1 MPQTLLQIRY
11 PFDKSARSP
20 NNFVQDEPHAL
31 ITGRERRIVIPT
43 YIPFYVESVIITDT
57 LTNRVLT
64 KDDYLVADFSETIQR
79 DTGKEVATT
88 IVITNKSVSDNIT
101 VSYQTVGGMYAL
113 SFGDV
118 LKQQLD
124 NLAKDKRPVI
134 WDNII
139 AKPEFWP
146 PAPHMHDI
154 GDIYGFEYLVY
165 AIDRLRQALL
175 LGDTDKFGDIYNY
188 IDKRLKDADRLKD
201 LLDYMVSEDKMVY
214 AVHELALYGG
224 YDIPDGTEWTK
235 YENGKFSKYTVTK
248 QIVGDRMV
256 EYYNQ
261 PFRVLLP
268 QIIPISRKA
277 GNLIT
282 LQNDGIYYALPIE
295 QDWSYFVNLYVD
307 PKDGVDEAVTKENKR
322 GTREK
327 PLKSIAYALSQ
338 GPASI
343 HRTVWLKEGV
353 EHRVG
358 WQFKNWTPVT
368 DPNIAN
374 NYFELNKLGDQ
385 TWGKVY
391 ARGGVIEFRPYGDQC
406 DTIFNEL
413 GGERGWDIR
422 YHKLNTKIVF
432 NHCEFLVVGSK
443 DNTGFMETRIA
454 RAGWE
459 HDEKLP
465 TRFRFYGLTLVQEHP
480 STNDITK
487 MLKQNRCQFEP
498 FVVECNRQPFGDSVY
513 DFCNTTIETAN
524 QIKYLAR
531 NSNGQDGIYTCNHAF
546 FAGDHHLSTKQY
558 NFIGTFGRPDIIKGQ
573 SYAFNT
579 VFGRTK
585 LRWQD
590 FDRNIVGIKL
600 FSQYCSHIKQNP
612 SDDYSQYHVDINC
625 WYTNAQ
631 LTNDFCQFDQNRA
644 ASGNIQIKMV
654 GNSLPFVGE
663 QGYFY
668 SVSIS
673 DPDGYDINQAKLQ
686 WMLDDKPVG
695 DPFNYAAPGE
705 NTSVKYRFKV
715 DDIGKSLSLK
725 ITYVDN
731 KGFEESFTSNKLAA
745 VIDNTQTADGVL
757 RIYGTGKLGT
767 AAILQYFQLNTT
779 TVRNL
784 NEIEI
789 TGKWFINDEPQET
802 IDIVKRFKLDN
813 GNLIQLEGVYPGTK
827 VRFNYQHG
835 TNNPTELQLFTISDD
850 DTLHNM
856 ASPIFSYMDRGKKVY
871 LELYFLNKNTN
882 KVGKLKSNVV
892 TIDNFGNFNVKLVVT
907 NCNGEREIDPSI
919 DGTIEVTEGEI
930 MELKMYPPDTAPDY
944 IRIGTSMDSSMSE
957 TPNYTKL
964 IADYIAEVKRND
976 NHIPGY
982 PTRKYFGSGINMV
995 DLKPSIGIIDTT
1007 IDRRDEGVDFSK
1019 LPAMITITKRS
1030 DKGGIGQSG
1039 NTTNRNTYSDRRF
1052 TIDQNKDRKFINSVL
1067 VEYGNGYAATSTSS
1081 STPAGLGYLTS
1092 STWYTEYY
1100 FNITNLNYTSAPRWD
1115 QTDQYLNHFQRPVG
1129 DFDYDPQNYFE
1140 KGSFDIYKDYDGSVY
1155 LTTDNFWKRKG
1166 NKWYR
1171 FIQVSVPFLYHAPLP
1186 QGNYANYPYRVEWLR
1201 WYFVVTVNRP
1211 AEINSELRPFI
1222 EVLERGKFTK
1232 NYNDDPS
1239 TVKYGFELRFWKNE
1253 RKQEPWAPKPG
1264 PRLLATAIRVN
1275 LRSTSYPGP
1284 NIPTIPHEFNGLPN
1298 TMTGTSVQCL
1308 ATFVFCDEYGLYY
1321 KYHVYKLH
1329 YNKRSTGGS
1338 YDPGTPRGNSSG
1350 YEYDPGRGW
1359 TGVGDTGNK
1368 YN

>member
-88 IVITNKSVSDNIT
+88 IVITNKSISDNIT

-322 GTREK
+322 GTRGK

-413 GGERGWDIR
+413 GGEKGWDIR
-422 YHKLNTKIVF
+422 YHKLNTKIIF

-480 STNDITK
+480 RTNDITK

-531 NSNGQDGIYTCNHAF
+531 NNNGQDGIYTCNHAF

-558 NFIGTFGRPDIIKGQ
+558 NFIGTFGRQDIIKGQ

-631 LTNDFCQFDQNRA
+631 LANDFCQFDQNRA

-686 WMLDDKPVG
+686 WLLDDKPVG

-705 NTSVKYRFKV
+705 NTSVKYRFTV

-802 IDIVKRFKLDN
+802 IDIVKRFSYEYGN
-813 GNLIQLEGVYPGTK
+813 GYGGWIYSNLIRAEGVYPGSK
-827 VRFNYQHG
+827 IVL
-835 TNNPTELQLFTISDD
+835 NPEDKGNENPDDYDLFQRSTDEIVYW
-850 DTLHNM
+850 M
-856 ASPIFSYMDRGKKVY
+856 ASPIFTYMERGKRVY

-882 KVGKLKSNVV
+882 KVGRLRSNTV
-892 TIDNFGNFNVKLVVT
+892 TVDNFSDIRFKLRIT
-907 NCNGEREIDPSI
+907 NCEGSREYDPSVDRSIKAVEGERWELLMYPSEDLPPYLLYGEGKKSYLPDTTDGNIYYTKEKYLELQREKGYVGIPPTKKMIWHTSLNQITTYHVEKNINNSIVVADVGTENILPIPKNYPAVVSIGYKTRKESRPSNSSPRGKGEID
-919 DGTIEVTEGEI
+919 T
-930 MELKMYPPDTAPDY
+930 
-944 IRIGTSMDSSMSE
+944 
-957 TPNYTKL
+957 
-964 IADYIAEVKRND
+964 
-976 NHIPGY
+976 
-982 PTRKYFGSGINMV
+982 
-995 DLKPSIGIIDTT
+995 
-1007 IDRRDEGVDFSK
+1007 
-1019 LPAMITITKRS
+1019 
-1030 DKGGIGQSG
+1030 
-1039 NTTNRNTYSDRRF
+1039 RRF
-1052 TIDQNKDRKFINSVL
+1052 TISNYPGIDP
-1067 VEYGNGYAATSTSS
+1067 
-1081 STPAGLGYLTS
+1081 STPYLTYNDIKDNGIGIRYNFS
-1092 STWYTEYY
+1092 SGTTDYAWDYNTYTDLWGQKGRKRFIDTYFQYSAFYTPMGTFTTVETITDDMLRRYHDKWYKVIKARVPISY
-1100 FNITNLNYTSAPRWD
+1100 
-1115 QTDQYLNHFQRPVG
+1115 PVG
-1129 DFDYDPQNYFE
+1129 IERGALYADYL
-1140 KGSFDIYKDYDGSVY
+1140 S
-1155 LTTDNFWKRKG
+1155 RKED
-1166 NKWYR
+1166 
-1171 FIQVSVPFLYHAPLP
+1171 VTA
-1186 QGNYANYPYRVEWLR
+1186 
-1201 WYFVVTVNRP
+1201 YFVVEVSRP
-1211 AEINSELRPFI
+1211 PAIDDALRPYIEFI
-1222 EVLERGKFTK
+1222 QRGKFSSSYQDS
-1232 NYNDDPS
+1232 N
-1239 TVKYGFELRFWKNE
+1239 VKYGWDIRFWKDS
-1253 RKQEPWAPKPG
+1253 KMLEPWSPKPE
-1264 PRLLATAIRVN
+1264 PRLLGVSTWTN
-1275 LRSTSYPGP
+1275 LGFSFSPGP
-1284 NIPTIPHEFNGLPN
+1284 TAPAFDFGFYGLADGS
-1298 TMTGTSVQCL
+1298 TTSSWGCY
-1308 ATFVFCDEYGLYY
+1308 AIFIFCDQYGLYTKRIDY
-1321 KYHVYKLH
+1321 RLTYS
-1329 YNKRSTGGS
+1329 KRSTGG
-1338 YDPGTPRGNSSG
+1338 YTPGNPGGSGAG
-1350 YEYDPGRGW
+1350 YEWTPGGGW
-1359 TGVGDTGNK
+1359 TTPGSSTGNK
-1368 YN
+1368 YNLI

>member
-57 LTNRVLT
+57 LTNRVMT

-268 QIIPISRKA
+268 QIIPISQKA

-282 LQNDGIYYALPIE
+282 LQPDGIYYALPIE

-343 HRTVWLKEGV
+343 HRTVWLKEGA

-368 DPNIAN
+368 DTNIAN

-422 YHKLNTKIVF
+422 YHRLSTKIIF

-546 FAGDHHLSTKQY
+546 FAGDHHLSTRQY
-558 NFIGTFGRPDIIKGQ
+558 NFIGTFGRQDIIKGQ

-631 LTNDFCQFDQNRA
+631 LANDFCQFDQNRA

-802 IDIVKRFKLDN
+802 IDIVKRFEVN
-813 GNLIQLEGVYPGTK
+813 YGASNLIRFEGVYPGTK
-827 VRFNYQHG
+827 INFSYKYG
-835 TNNPTELQLFTISDD
+835 TNNPDEVQFFTMCGD
-850 DTLHNM
+850 DTLENM
-856 ASPIFSYMDRGKKVY
+856 SSPFFSYMDRGKRVH

-882 KVGKLKSNVV
+882 KVGRLKSNVI
-892 TIDNFGNFNVKLVVT
+892 TIDNFGDFNVKLKVT
-907 NCNGEREIDPSI
+907 NCNGDRLIDASVDGSI
-919 DGTIEVTEGEI
+919 QVQEGEL
-930 MELKMYPPDTAPDY
+930 MEMKLFVPDTAPDY
-944 IRIGTSMDSSMSE
+944 IRIGANMHRSKSE
-957 TPNYTKL
+957 TPNYTVLMSEFINDVKTH
-964 IADYIAEVKRND
+964 DNYIPSYQQRSWLYSTDMLTKHPSVGVYDCTLRGRLES
-976 NHIPGY
+976 I
-982 PTRKYFGSGINMV
+982 
-995 DLKPSIGIIDTT
+995 DLTKI
-1007 IDRRDEGVDFSK
+1007 
-1019 LPAMITITKRS
+1019 PAMISTTGDEGNVGYPGHTRNNNSRQTK
-1030 DKGGIGQSG
+1030 K
-1039 NTTNRNTYSDRRF
+1039 RF
-1052 TIDQNKDRKFINSVL
+1052 AIDHNKDVKFANEVL
-1067 VEYGNGYAATSTSS
+1067 TSS
-1081 STPAGLGYLTS
+1081 YPYKLTYTYGLGGLGYTAEEK
-1092 STWYTEYY
+1092 WYTGY
-1100 FNITNLNYTSAPRWD
+1100 FFNLTQYRHQTEPRWD
-1115 QTDQYLNHFQRPVG
+1115 TQTFYLNQYEIPVG
-1129 DFDYDPQNYFE
+1129 DFDMSPTGYYE
-1140 KGSFDIYKDYDGSVY
+1140 KGSFDLYKEFQNYVY
-1155 LTTDNFWKRKG
+1155 LTEEFWKERG

-1171 FIQVSVPFLYHAPLP
+1171 TVCVKIPFLYHAPIPDNNQLY
-1186 QGNYANYPYRVEWLR
+1186 GDYPYRVEWLR
-1201 WYFVVTVNRP
+1201 WYFVITVNRP
-1211 AEINSELRPFI
+1211 VKINQELRPFI
-1222 EVLERGKFTK
+1222 EVLERGNFTK

-1253 RKQEPWAPKPG
+1253 RKQEPWAPKPE
-1264 PRLLATAIRVN
+1264 PRLLATAIKVN
-1275 LRSTSYPGP
+1275 KHSTSYPGP
-1284 NIPTIPHEFNGLPN
+1284 KIPAIPHEFNGLAN
-1298 TMTGTSVQCL
+1298 TMTSTSIQCM

-1321 KYHVYKLH
+1321 KYHIYKLY

-1359 TGVGDTGNK
+1359 TDVGGTGNK

>member
-406 DTIFNEL
+406 DTIYNEL

-422 YHKLNTKIVF
+422 YHKLNNKIVF
-432 NHCEFLVVGSK
+432 NHCEFLVVGGK
-443 DNTGFMETRIA
+443 DNTGFMETRIT
-454 RAGWE
+454 RAGWT
-459 HDEKLP
+459 HDEKLH

-498 FVVECNRQPFGDSVY
+498 FMVECNRQSLGDSVY

-531 NSNGQDGIYTCNHAF
+531 NSSGQDGIYTCNHAF

-558 NFIGTFGRPDIIKGQ
+558 NFIGTFGRQDIIKGQ

-631 LTNDFCQFDQNRA
+631 LANDFCQFDQNRA

-673 DPDGYDINQAKLQ
+673 DPDGYDINKAKLQ
-686 WMLDDKPVG
+686 WLLDDKPVG
-695 DPFNYAAPGE
+695 EPFDYAAPGE
-705 NTSVKYRFKV
+705 NTSVKYRFTV

-784 NEIEI
+784 NEVEI

-802 IDIVKRFKLDN
+802 IDIVKRFSWKRDT
-813 GNLIQLEGVYPGTK
+813 GNYNWIDGNYIRVEGVYPGSK
-827 VRFNYQHG
+827 VIL
-835 TNNPTELQLFTISDD
+835 NPLDKGNENPDDYDLFLRSTDADI
-850 DTLHNM
+850 NWM
-856 ASPIFSYMDRGKKVY
+856 ASPIFTYMERGKRVY

-882 KVGKLKSNVV
+882 KVGRLRSNTV
-892 TIDNFGNFNVKLVVT
+892 TVDNFGDIRFKLRIT
-907 NCNGEREIDPSI
+907 NCEGSREYDPSVDRSIKAVEGERW
-919 DGTIEVTEGEI
+919 
-930 MELKMYPPDTAPDY
+930 ELLMYPSEDLPPYLLYGAGKKSYLPDTADGNIYYTKEKYLELQREKGYVGIPPTKKMNYSTGLGTQPTTYYLEKIDGGNITVNDIGVENILPIPKNY
-944 IRIGTSMDSSMSE
+944 PAVVSIGYRTTKDRRSSNVSPWGTSDIDTRRFAISNYPGINPSTIYNVSNDIKDNGLGIKYNYRSDTKDYAWGYNYYLGHNSRE
-957 TPNYTKL
+957 SANLYQNQKGRRGITELTYPSFYTPMGTFNTVEPITDEMLRLYHDKWYKVIKAKVTISYTVGL
-964 IADYIAEVKRND
+964 DRSTRLYADYLSRSEDVTAYFVVEVSR
-976 NHIPGY
+976 P
-982 PTRKYFGSGINMV
+982 
-995 DLKPSIGIIDTT
+995 
-1007 IDRRDEGVDFSK
+1007 
-1019 LPAMITITKRS
+1019 
-1030 DKGGIGQSG
+1030 GGIDAALRPYIEFIQRGKFSSSYQDSNVKYGWDIRFWKDSKMLEPWSPKPEPRLLGVSNWTNTGFSFSPGPTAPAFDFGFYGLADG
-1039 NTTNRNTYSDRRF
+1039 NTT
-1052 TIDQNKDRKFINSVL
+1052 
-1067 VEYGNGYAATSTSS
+1067 
-1081 STPAGLGYLTS
+1081 
-1092 STWYTEYY
+1092 STWDCYA
-1100 FNITNLNYTSAPRWD
+1100 I
-1115 QTDQYLNHFQRPVG
+1115 
-1129 DFDYDPQNYFE
+1129 
-1140 KGSFDIYKDYDGSVY
+1140 
-1155 LTTDNFWKRKG
+1155 
-1166 NKWYR
+1166 
-1171 FIQVSVPFLYHAPLP
+1171 FI
-1186 QGNYANYPYRVEWLR
+1186 
-1201 WYFVVTVNRP
+1201 
-1211 AEINSELRPFI
+1211 
-1222 EVLERGKFTK
+1222 
-1232 NYNDDPS
+1232 
-1239 TVKYGFELRFWKNE
+1239 
-1253 RKQEPWAPKPG
+1253 
-1264 PRLLATAIRVN
+1264 
-1275 LRSTSYPGP
+1275 
-1284 NIPTIPHEFNGLPN
+1284 
-1298 TMTGTSVQCL
+1298 
-1308 ATFVFCDEYGLYY
+1308 FCDQYGLYTKRIDY
-1321 KYHVYKLH
+1321 RLTYSRRSSGGGA
-1329 YNKRSTGGS
+1329 YN
-1338 YDPGTPRGNSSG
+1338 PGGNSSG
-1350 YEYDPGRGW
+1350 YEWTPGGGW
-1359 TGVGDTGNK
+1359 TGADNVGDK
-1368 YN
+1368 YSH

>member
-88 IVITNKSVSDNIT
+88 IVITNKNISDNIT

-295 QDWSYFVNLYVD
+295 QDWYYFVNLYVD

-374 NYFELNKLGDQ
+374 NAFEINKLGDQ
-385 TWGKVY
+385 TWGKVF

-413 GGERGWDIR
+413 GGEKGWDIR
-422 YHKLNTKIVF
+422 YHKLNTKIIF

-454 RAGWE
+454 RAGWT
-459 HDEKLP
+459 HDEKLH

-498 FVVECNRQPFGDSVY
+498 FHVECNRQPFGDSVY

-558 NFIGTFGRPDIIKGQ
+558 NFIGTFNRTDIIKGQ

-579 VFGRTK
+579 AFGRTK

-590 FDRNIVGIKL
+590 FDRNIKGIKL

-625 WYTNAQ
+625 WYTNNM

-654 GNSLPFVGE
+654 GNTLPFVGE

-686 WMLDDKPVG
+686 WLLDDKPVG

-705 NTSVKYRFKV
+705 NTSVKYRFTV

-802 IDIVKRFKLDN
+802 IDIVKRFSYEYGN
-813 GNLIQLEGVYPGTK
+813 GSGGWIDSNLIRAEGVYPGSK
-827 VRFNYQHG
+827 IIL
-835 TNNPTELQLFTISDD
+835 NPKDKGNENPDDYDLFLRSTDA
-850 DTLHNM
+850 NVYWM
-856 ASPIFSYMDRGKKVY
+856 ASPIFTYMERGKRVY

-882 KVGKLKSNVV
+882 KVGRLKSNTV
-892 TIDNFGNFNVKLVVT
+892 TVDNFSDIRFKLRIT
-907 NCNGEREIDPSI
+907 NCEGSREYDPSVDRSIKAVEGERW
-919 DGTIEVTEGEI
+919 
-930 MELKMYPPDTAPDY
+930 ELLMYPSEDLPPYLLYGDGKKVNLPDTADGNIY
-944 IRIGTSMDSSMSE
+944 
-957 TPNYTKL
+957 YTKEKYL
-964 IADYIAEVKRND
+964 ELQREKGYVGIPPTKKIIWHTGLNQITTYNVERNLKNSIVVADVGTENILP
-976 NHIPGY
+976 IPKNY
-982 PTRKYFGSGINMV
+982 PAV
-995 DLKPSIGIIDTT
+995 VSIGHKTTKENRSSYNSSRGQGYIDT
-1007 IDRRDEGVDFSK
+1007 
-1019 LPAMITITKRS
+1019 
-1030 DKGGIGQSG
+1030 
-1039 NTTNRNTYSDRRF
+1039 RRF
-1052 TIDQNKDRKFINSVL
+1052 TISNYPGINP
-1067 VEYGNGYAATSTSS
+1067 
-1081 STPAGLGYLTS
+1081 STPYYINRDIKDNGIGIKYNYS
-1092 STWYTEYY
+1092 SDTTDY
-1100 FNITNLNYTSAPRWD
+1100 AWD
-1115 QTDQYLNHFQRPVG
+1115 YNTYADLWEQ
-1129 DFDYDPQNYFE
+1129 
-1140 KGSFDIYKDYDGSVY
+1140 KGRKRFISFDFQYSAFYTPMGTFTTVETITDDMLRRYQDKWYKVIKARVAISYTVGLERGDNLYKDYLS
-1155 LTTDNFWKRKG
+1155 RKED
-1166 NKWYR
+1166 
-1171 FIQVSVPFLYHAPLP
+1171 VTA
-1186 QGNYANYPYRVEWLR
+1186 
-1201 WYFVVTVNRP
+1201 YFVVEVSRP
-1211 AEINSELRPFI
+1211 PAIDAALRPYIEFI
-1222 EVLERGKFTK
+1222 QRGKFSSSYQDS
-1232 NYNDDPS
+1232 N
-1239 TVKYGFELRFWKNE
+1239 VKYGWDIRFWKDN
-1253 RKQEPWAPKPG
+1253 KMLEPWSPKPE
-1264 PRLLATAIRVN
+1264 PRLLGVSNWTN
-1275 LRSTSYPGP
+1275 LGFSFSPGP
-1284 NIPTIPHEFNGLPN
+1284 TAPAFDFGFYGVGDSN
-1298 TMTGTSVQCL
+1298 TTTSSWDCY
-1308 ATFVFCDEYGLYY
+1308 AIFIFCDQYGLYTKRIDY
-1321 KYHVYKLH
+1321 RLTYSRRSSGGGA
-1329 YNKRSTGGS
+1329 YN
-1338 YDPGTPRGNSSG
+1338 PGGNSSG
-1350 YEYDPGRGW
+1350 YEWTPGRGW
-1359 TGVGDTGNK
+1359 TGLNNVGDK
-1368 YN
+1368 YSH

>member
-1 MPQTLLQIRY
+1 MPQTLLQVRY

-88 IVITNKSVSDNIT
+88 IVITNKNISDNIT

-268 QIIPISRKA
+268 QIIPISQKA

-282 LQNDGIYYALPIE
+282 LQPDGIYYALPIE

-338 GPASI
+338 GPANI

-385 TWGKVY
+385 TWGKVLG
-391 ARGGVIEFRPYGDQC
+391 RGGVIEFRPYGDQC

-422 YHKLNTKIVF
+422 YHNLNTKIIF
-432 NHCEFLVVGSK
+432 NHCEFLVVGGK
-443 DNTGFMETRIA
+443 DNTGFMETRVA
-454 RAGWE
+454 RAGWT
-459 HDEKLP
+459 HDEKLH

-487 MLKQNRCQFEP
+487 MLKQNRCRFEP
-498 FVVECNRQPFGDSVY
+498 FMVECNHQSLGDSVY

-531 NSNGQDGIYTCNHAF
+531 NPSGQDGIYTCNHAF
-546 FAGDHHLSTKQY
+546 FAGDHHLSTRQY
-558 NFIGTFGRPDIIKGQ
+558 NFIGTFNRADIIKGQ

-579 VFGRTK
+579 AFGRTK

-590 FDRNIVGIKL
+590 FDRNINGIKL

-654 GNSLPFVGE
+654 GNTLPFVGE

-686 WMLDDKPVG
+686 WLLDDKPVG

-802 IDIVKRFKLDN
+802 IDIVKRFSWKRDA
-813 GNLIQLEGVYPGTK
+813 GNYNWIDGNYIRVEGVYPGSK
-827 VRFNYQHG
+827 VIL
-835 TNNPTELQLFTISDD
+835 NPLDKGNENPDDYDLFLRSTDADI
-850 DTLHNM
+850 NWM
-856 ASPIFSYMDRGKKVY
+856 ASPIFTYMERGKRVY

-882 KVGKLKSNVV
+882 KVGRLRSNTV
-892 TIDNFGNFNVKLVVT
+892 TIDNFSDIRFKLRIT
-907 NCNGEREIDPSI
+907 NCEGSREYDPSVDRSIKAVEGERWELLMYPSEDLPPYLLYGEGKKVNLPDTVDGNIYYTKEKYLELQREKGYVGIPPTKKMKYIVGLGPSPTTYYVEKNINNSIMVADVGTENILPIPSNYPAVVSIGHKTGRESRPSNAVPWGKGEIDTRRFAISNYPGVNPSTSYVI
-919 DGTIEVTEGEI
+919 YNDIKDNGIGIRYNFSSGTTDYAWDYNTYTDLYQEQKGRKRLIGDDFQYSGFYTPMGTFTTVETITDDMLHRYHDKWYKVIKARVPISYTVGIERNA
-930 MELKMYPPDTAPDY
+930 LY
-944 IRIGTSMDSSMSE
+944 
-957 TPNYTKL
+957 
-964 IADYIAEVKRND
+964 ADYLS
-976 NHIPGY
+976 
-982 PTRKYFGSGINMV
+982 RKEDV
-995 DLKPSIGIIDTT
+995 T
-1007 IDRRDEGVDFSK
+1007 
-1019 LPAMITITKRS
+1019 A
-1030 DKGGIGQSG
+1030 
-1039 NTTNRNTYSDRRF
+1039 
-1052 TIDQNKDRKFINSVL
+1052 
-1067 VEYGNGYAATSTSS
+1067 
-1081 STPAGLGYLTS
+1081 
-1092 STWYTEYY
+1092 
-1100 FNITNLNYTSAPRWD
+1100 
-1115 QTDQYLNHFQRPVG
+1115 
-1129 DFDYDPQNYFE
+1129 
-1140 KGSFDIYKDYDGSVY
+1140 
-1155 LTTDNFWKRKG
+1155 
-1166 NKWYR
+1166 
-1171 FIQVSVPFLYHAPLP
+1171 
-1186 QGNYANYPYRVEWLR
+1186 
-1201 WYFVVTVNRP
+1201 YFVVEVSRP
-1211 AEINSELRPFI
+1211 PAVDAALRPYIEFI
-1222 EVLERGKFTK
+1222 QRGKFSSSYQDS
-1232 NYNDDPS
+1232 N
-1239 TVKYGFELRFWKNE
+1239 VKYGWDIRFWKDN
-1253 RKQEPWAPKPG
+1253 KMLEPWSPKPE
-1264 PRLLATAIRVN
+1264 PRLLGVSNWTNTGFSFSPGPAAPAFDFGFYGLADGN
-1275 LRSTSYPGP
+1275 STSTWDCYA
-1284 NIPTIPHEFNGLPN
+1284 IFI
-1298 TMTGTSVQCL
+1298 
-1308 ATFVFCDEYGLYY
+1308 FCDQYGLYT
-1321 KYHVYKLH
+1321 KRIDYKLT
-1329 YNKRSTGGS
+1329 YSKRSTGGG
-1338 YDPGTPRGNSSG
+1338 YNPGSPGGNSSG
-1350 YEYDPGRGW
+1350 YEWTPGGGW
-1359 TGVGDTGNK
+1359 TGTNNVGNR

>member
-256 EYYNQ
+256 AYYNQ

-268 QIIPISRKA
+268 QIIPISQKA

-282 LQNDGIYYALPIE
+282 LQPDGIYYALPIE

-498 FVVECNRQPFGDSVY
+498 FMVECNRQPFGDSVY

-558 NFIGTFGRPDIIKGQ
+558 NFIGTFGRQDIIKGQ

-631 LTNDFCQFDQNRA
+631 LANDFCQFDQNRA

-705 NTSVKYRFKV
+705 NTSVKYRFTV

-802 IDIVKRFKLDN
+802 IDIVKRFSWQRDT
-813 GNLIQLEGVYPGTK
+813 GNYNWIDGNYIRVEGVYPGSK
-827 VRFNYQHG
+827 VIL
-835 TNNPTELQLFTISDD
+835 NPLDKGNENPDDYDLFLRSTDADI
-850 DTLHNM
+850 NWM
-856 ASPIFSYMDRGKKVY
+856 ASPIFTYMERGKRVY

-882 KVGKLKSNVV
+882 KVGRLRSNTV
-892 TIDNFGNFNVKLVVT
+892 TIDNFSDIRFKLRIT
-907 NCNGEREIDPSI
+907 NCDGSREYDPSVDRSIKAVEGERW
-919 DGTIEVTEGEI
+919 
-930 MELKMYPPDTAPDY
+930 ELLMYPPEDLPPYLLYGEGKSAKLPDTVDGNIY
-944 IRIGTSMDSSMSE
+944 
-957 TPNYTKL
+957 YTKEKYL
-964 IADYIAEVKRND
+964 ELQREKGYVGIPPTKKMKYIVGLGPSPTTYYVEKNINNSIMVADVGTENILPIPSNYPAVVSIGHKTGRESRSSNQVPWGKGEIDTRRFAISNYPGINPSTSYYIDRDIKDNGIGIRFNFSSGTTDYAWDYNVYTELREQKGRKRFIGLDFQNSYFYTPMGTFTTVETITDEMLRRYHDKWYKVIKARVPISYAVGLERGALYADYLS
-976 NHIPGY
+976 
-982 PTRKYFGSGINMV
+982 RKEDV
-995 DLKPSIGIIDTT
+995 T
-1007 IDRRDEGVDFSK
+1007 
-1019 LPAMITITKRS
+1019 A
-1030 DKGGIGQSG
+1030 
-1039 NTTNRNTYSDRRF
+1039 
-1052 TIDQNKDRKFINSVL
+1052 
-1067 VEYGNGYAATSTSS
+1067 
-1081 STPAGLGYLTS
+1081 
-1092 STWYTEYY
+1092 
-1100 FNITNLNYTSAPRWD
+1100 
-1115 QTDQYLNHFQRPVG
+1115 
-1129 DFDYDPQNYFE
+1129 
-1140 KGSFDIYKDYDGSVY
+1140 
-1155 LTTDNFWKRKG
+1155 
-1166 NKWYR
+1166 
-1171 FIQVSVPFLYHAPLP
+1171 
-1186 QGNYANYPYRVEWLR
+1186 
-1201 WYFVVTVNRP
+1201 YFVVEVSRP
-1211 AEINSELRPFI
+1211 PAVDAALRPYIEFI
-1222 EVLERGKFTK
+1222 QRGKFSSSYQDS
-1232 NYNDDPS
+1232 N
-1239 TVKYGFELRFWKNE
+1239 VKYGWDIRFWKDS
-1253 RKQEPWAPKPG
+1253 KMLEPWSPKPE
-1264 PRLLATAIRVN
+1264 PRLLGVSNWTN
-1275 LRSTSYPGP
+1275 TGFSFSPGP
-1284 NIPTIPHEFNGLPN
+1284 TAPAFDFGFYGVGDSN
-1298 TMTGTSVQCL
+1298 TTTSSWDCY
-1308 ATFVFCDEYGLYY
+1308 AIFIFCDQYGLYTKRIDY
-1321 KYHVYKLH
+1321 RLTYSRRSSGGGA
-1329 YNKRSTGGS
+1329 YN
-1338 YDPGTPRGNSSG
+1338 PGGNSSG
-1350 YEYDPGRGW
+1350 YEWTPGGGW
-1359 TGVGDTGNK
+1359 TGANNVGDK
-1368 YN
+1368 YSH

>member
-1 MPQTLLQIRY
+1 MPQTLLQTRY

-88 IVITNKSVSDNIT
+88 IVITNKNISDNIT

-338 GPASI
+338 GPANI

-385 TWGKVY
+385 TWGKVLG
-391 ARGGVIEFRPYGDQC
+391 RGGVIEFRPYGDQC

-422 YHKLNTKIVF
+422 YHRLNTKIIF

-443 DNTGFMETRIA
+443 DNTGFMETRVA
-454 RAGWE
+454 RAGWT
-459 HDEKLP
+459 HDEKLH

-498 FVVECNRQPFGDSVY
+498 FMVECNRQSLGDSVY
-513 DFCNTTIETAN
+513 DFCNTTLETAN

-531 NSNGQDGIYTCNHAF
+531 NPSGQDGIYTCNHAF
-546 FAGDHHLSTKQY
+546 FAGDHHLSTRQY
-558 NFIGTFGRPDIIKGQ
+558 NFIGTFNRADIIKGQ

-579 VFGRTK
+579 AFGRTK

-590 FDRNIVGIKL
+590 FDRNINGIKL

-631 LTNDFCQFDQNRA
+631 LANDFCQFDQNRA

-686 WMLDDKPVG
+686 WLLDDKPVG

-731 KGFEESFTSNKLAA
+731 KGFEESFASNKLAA

-802 IDIVKRFKLDN
+802 IDIVKRFSYRYGN
-813 GNLIQLEGVYPGTK
+813 GSGGWIDSNLIRAEGVYPGSK
-827 VRFNYQHG
+827 VIL
-835 TNNPTELQLFTISDD
+835 NPENKGNENPDDYDLFLRSTDGYVYW
-850 DTLHNM
+850 M
-856 ASPIFSYMDRGKKVY
+856 ASPIFTYMERGKRVY

-882 KVGKLKSNVV
+882 KIGRLRSNTV
-892 TIDNFGNFNVKLVVT
+892 TVDNFSDIRFKLRVT
-907 NCNGEREIDPSI
+907 NCDGSREYDPSVDRSIKAVEGERW
-919 DGTIEVTEGEI
+919 
-930 MELKMYPPDTAPDY
+930 ELLMYPSEDLPPYLLYGAGKKSNLPDTVDGNIYYTKEKYLELQREKGYVGIPPTKIMKWSSGLGSSPTTYYLEKITGDNIKVIDVGVENILPIPSNYPAVVSIGHSTIKENRSSYASPW
-944 IRIGTSMDSSMSE
+944 GTSDIDTRRFAISNHPGIRPSTPYDIYRDIKDNGLGITYNLDRNTRDYAWGYNFYTGHLSTE
-957 TPNYTKL
+957 TANLTQNQKGRKGIVDFQYSALYTPMGTFTTVETITDDMLRRYHDKWYKVIKAKVTISYTVSL
-964 IADYIAEVKRND
+964 ERNALYADYLS
-976 NHIPGY
+976 
-982 PTRKYFGSGINMV
+982 RKEDV
-995 DLKPSIGIIDTT
+995 T
-1007 IDRRDEGVDFSK
+1007 
-1019 LPAMITITKRS
+1019 A
-1030 DKGGIGQSG
+1030 
-1039 NTTNRNTYSDRRF
+1039 
-1052 TIDQNKDRKFINSVL
+1052 
-1067 VEYGNGYAATSTSS
+1067 
-1081 STPAGLGYLTS
+1081 
-1092 STWYTEYY
+1092 
-1100 FNITNLNYTSAPRWD
+1100 
-1115 QTDQYLNHFQRPVG
+1115 
-1129 DFDYDPQNYFE
+1129 
-1140 KGSFDIYKDYDGSVY
+1140 
-1155 LTTDNFWKRKG
+1155 
-1166 NKWYR
+1166 
-1171 FIQVSVPFLYHAPLP
+1171 
-1186 QGNYANYPYRVEWLR
+1186 
-1201 WYFVVTVNRP
+1201 YFVVEVSRP
-1211 AEINSELRPFI
+1211 PAVDAALRPYIEFI
-1222 EVLERGKFTK
+1222 QRGKFSSSYQDS
-1232 NYNDDPS
+1232 N
-1239 TVKYGFELRFWKNE
+1239 VKYGWDIRFWKDN
-1253 RKQEPWAPKPG
+1253 KMLEPWSPKPE
-1264 PRLLATAIRVN
+1264 PRLLGVSNWTN
-1275 LRSTSYPGP
+1275 TGFSFSPGP
-1284 NIPTIPHEFNGLPN
+1284 TAPAFDFGFYGLPN
-1298 TMTGTSVQCL
+1298 GDTTSTWDCY
-1308 ATFVFCDEYGLYY
+1308 AIFIFCDQYGLYTRRIDY
-1321 KYHVYKLH
+1321 RLTYS
-1329 YNKRSTGGS
+1329 KRSTGGG
-1338 YDPGTPRGNSSG
+1338 YNPGSPGGNSSG
-1350 YEYDPGRGW
+1350 YEWTPGGGW
-1359 TGVGDTGNK
+1359 TGANNAGNR

>member
-268 QIIPISRKA
+268 QIIPISQKA

-282 LQNDGIYYALPIE
+282 LQPDGIYYALPIE

-406 DTIFNEL
+406 DTIYNEL

-422 YHKLNTKIVF
+422 YHRLSTKIIF

-443 DNTGFMETRIA
+443 DNSGFMETRIT
-454 RAGWE
+454 RAGWT
-459 HDEKLP
+459 HDEKLH

-498 FVVECNRQPFGDSVY
+498 FMVECNRQSLGDSVY
-513 DFCNTTIETAN
+513 DFCNTTLETAN

-531 NSNGQDGIYTCNHAF
+531 NPSGQDGIYTCNHAL

-631 LTNDFCQFDQNRA
+631 LANDFCQFDQNRA

-686 WMLDDKPVG
+686 WLLDDKPVG

-705 NTSVKYRFKV
+705 NTSVKYRFTV

-789 TGKWFINDEPQET
+789 MGKWFINDEPQET
-802 IDIVKRFKLDN
+802 IDIVKRFSWQRDT
-813 GNLIQLEGVYPGTK
+813 GNYNWVHGNYIRVEGVYPGSK
-827 VRFNYQHG
+827 VIL
-835 TNNPTELQLFTISDD
+835 NPLDKGNENPDD
-850 DTLHNM
+850 YDLWVRSTDADINWM
-856 ASPIFSYMDRGKKVY
+856 ASPIFTYMERGKRVY

-882 KVGKLKSNVV
+882 KVGRLRSNTV
-892 TIDNFGNFNVKLVVT
+892 TIDNFSDIRFKLRIT
-907 NCNGEREIDPSI
+907 NCEGSREYDPSVDRSIKAVEGERWELLMYPSEDLPPYLLYGDGKKVNLPDTTDGNIYYTKEKYLELQREKGYVGIPPTKKMNYSTGLGTQPTTYYLEKI
-919 DGTIEVTEGEI
+919 DGGNITVNDIGVENI
-930 MELKMYPPDTAPDY
+930 LPIPKNYPAVVSIGYRTTKDRRSSNVSPW
-944 IRIGTSMDSSMSE
+944 GTSDIDTRRFAISNYPGINPSTIYNVSNDIKDNGLGIKYNYRSDTKDYAWGYNYYLGHNSRE
-957 TPNYTKL
+957 SANLYQNQKGRRGITELTYPSFYTPMGTFNTVEPITDEMLRLYHDKWYKVIKAKVTISYTVGL
-964 IADYIAEVKRND
+964 ERNALYADYLS
-976 NHIPGY
+976 
-982 PTRKYFGSGINMV
+982 RKEDV
-995 DLKPSIGIIDTT
+995 T
-1007 IDRRDEGVDFSK
+1007 
-1019 LPAMITITKRS
+1019 A
-1030 DKGGIGQSG
+1030 
-1039 NTTNRNTYSDRRF
+1039 
-1052 TIDQNKDRKFINSVL
+1052 
-1067 VEYGNGYAATSTSS
+1067 
-1081 STPAGLGYLTS
+1081 
-1092 STWYTEYY
+1092 
-1100 FNITNLNYTSAPRWD
+1100 
-1115 QTDQYLNHFQRPVG
+1115 
-1129 DFDYDPQNYFE
+1129 
-1140 KGSFDIYKDYDGSVY
+1140 
-1155 LTTDNFWKRKG
+1155 
-1166 NKWYR
+1166 
-1171 FIQVSVPFLYHAPLP
+1171 
-1186 QGNYANYPYRVEWLR
+1186 
-1201 WYFVVTVNRP
+1201 YFVVEVSRP
-1211 AEINSELRPFI
+1211 PAVDAALRPYIEFI
-1222 EVLERGKFTK
+1222 QRGKFSASHLDS
-1232 NYNDDPS
+1232 N
-1239 TVKYGFELRFWKNE
+1239 VKYGWDTRFWKDS
-1253 RKQEPWAPKPG
+1253 KMLEPWSPKPE
-1264 PRLLATAIRVN
+1264 PRLLGVSNWTN
-1275 LRSTSYPGP
+1275 TGFSFSPGP
-1284 NIPTIPHEFNGLPN
+1284 AAPAFDFGFYGLPN
-1298 TMTGTSVQCL
+1298 GDVTSTWDCY
-1308 ATFVFCDEYGLYY
+1308 AIFIFCDQYGLYT
-1321 KYHVYKLH
+1321 KRIDYKLT
-1329 YNKRSTGGS
+1329 YTRRSTGGS
-1338 YDPGTPRGNSSG
+1338 YNPGNPGGSGAG
-1350 YEYDPGRGW
+1350 YEWTPGGGW
-1359 TGVGDTGNK
+1359 TTPGTGNK

>member
-1 MPQTLLQIRY
+1 MPQTLLQTRY

-88 IVITNKSVSDNIT
+88 IVITNKNISDNIT

-282 LQNDGIYYALPIE
+282 LQPDGIYYALPIE

-343 HRTVWLKEGV
+343 HRTVWLKEGA

-368 DPNIAN
+368 DSNIAN

-385 TWGKVY
+385 TWGKVLG
-391 ARGGVIEFRPYGDQC
+391 RGGVIEFRPYGDQS

-413 GGERGWDIR
+413 GGEKGWDIR
-422 YHKLNTKIVF
+422 YHRLNTKIIF

-443 DNTGFMETRIA
+443 DNSGFMETRIT
-454 RAGWE
+454 RAGWT
-459 HDEKLP
+459 HDEKLH

-498 FVVECNRQPFGDSVY
+498 FHVECNRQTFGDSVY

-558 NFIGTFGRPDIIKGQ
+558 NFIGTFNRADIIKGQ

-579 VFGRTK
+579 AFGRTK

-590 FDRNIVGIKL
+590 FDRNINGIKL

-631 LTNDFCQFDQNRA
+631 LANDFCQFDQNRA

-686 WMLDDKPVG
+686 WLLDDKPVG

-802 IDIVKRFKLDN
+802 IDIVKRFSWKRDT
-813 GNLIQLEGVYPGTK
+813 GNYNWVDGNYIRVEGVYPGSK
-827 VRFNYQHG
+827 VIL
-835 TNNPTELQLFTISDD
+835 NPLDKGNENPDDYDLFLRSTDADI
-850 DTLHNM
+850 NWM
-856 ASPIFSYMDRGKKVY
+856 ASPIFTYMERGKRVY

-882 KVGKLKSNVV
+882 KVGRLRSNTV
-892 TIDNFGNFNVKLVVT
+892 TIDNFSDIRFKLRITNCEGSREYDPSVDRSIKAVEGERWELLMYPSEDLPPYLLYGEGKSANLPDTVDGNIYYTKEKYLELQREKGYVGIPPTKKMKYIVGLGPSPTTYYVEKNINNSIMVSDVGTENILPIPSNYPAVVSIGHKTGRESRPSNVVPWGKGEIDTRRFAISNYPGINPSTFYYIDRDIKDNGIGIRYNFSSGTTDYAWDYNVYTELREQKGRKRFIGLDFQNSYFYTPMGTFTTVETITDEMLRRYHDKWYKVIKARVPISYTAGIERNALYADYLSRKEDVTAYFVVEVSRPPAVDAALRPYIEFIQRGKFSSSYQDSNVKYGWDIRFWKDNKMLEPWSPKPEPRLLGVSNWT
-907 NCNGEREIDPSI
+907 NTGFSFSP
-919 DGTIEVTEGEI
+919 G
-930 MELKMYPPDTAPDY
+930 PTAPAFDFGFY
-944 IRIGTSMDSSMSE
+944 G
-957 TPNYTKL
+957 L
-964 IADYIAEVKRND
+964 AD
-976 NHIPGY
+976 
-982 PTRKYFGSGINMV
+982 
-995 DLKPSIGIIDTT
+995 
-1007 IDRRDEGVDFSK
+1007 
-1019 LPAMITITKRS
+1019 
-1030 DKGGIGQSG
+1030 G
-1039 NTTNRNTYSDRRF
+1039 NTT
-1052 TIDQNKDRKFINSVL
+1052 
-1067 VEYGNGYAATSTSS
+1067 
-1081 STPAGLGYLTS
+1081 
-1092 STWYTEYY
+1092 STWDCYA
-1100 FNITNLNYTSAPRWD
+1100 I
-1115 QTDQYLNHFQRPVG
+1115 
-1129 DFDYDPQNYFE
+1129 
-1140 KGSFDIYKDYDGSVY
+1140 
-1155 LTTDNFWKRKG
+1155 
-1166 NKWYR
+1166 
-1171 FIQVSVPFLYHAPLP
+1171 FI
-1186 QGNYANYPYRVEWLR
+1186 
-1201 WYFVVTVNRP
+1201 
-1211 AEINSELRPFI
+1211 
-1222 EVLERGKFTK
+1222 
-1232 NYNDDPS
+1232 
-1239 TVKYGFELRFWKNE
+1239 
-1253 RKQEPWAPKPG
+1253 
-1264 PRLLATAIRVN
+1264 
-1275 LRSTSYPGP
+1275 
-1284 NIPTIPHEFNGLPN
+1284 
-1298 TMTGTSVQCL
+1298 
-1308 ATFVFCDEYGLYY
+1308 FCDQYGLYTKRIDY
-1321 KYHVYKLH
+1321 RLTYS
-1329 YNKRSTGGS
+1329 KRSTGGG
-1338 YDPGTPRGNSSG
+1338 YNPGSPGGNSSG
-1350 YEYDPGRGW
+1350 YEWTPGGGW
-1359 TGVGDTGNK
+1359 TGTNNAGNR